1 MASSFGDER
10 FKTLTDNEDCELTA
24 LVSANIENFN
34 AYIADGNP
42 WPMPPSARLGV
53 FERIRKNGLAKT
65 KIPGSIYYESFAS
78 NSYHYVL
85 YRSKAGNVYT
95 WITHT
100 IDYKMIYHG
109 TVYLYSQFVDGN
121 DILAES
127 FARHV
132 TSVLPI
138 S

>member
-1 MASSFGDER
+1 MTSSFDYKNSKIFSDE
-10 FKTLTDNEDCELTA
+10 EDSELTA
-24 LVSANIENFN
+24 FLSANIENFN

-42 WPMPPSARLGV
+42 WPMPPSARIGV

-65 KIPGSIYYESFAS
+65 KIPGSIYYESLAGH
-78 NSYHYVL
+78 SYHYVI

-100 IDYKMIYHG
+100 IDYKTIYRG

-121 DILAES
+121 DVLDES
-127 FARHV
+127 FARPM
-132 TSVLPI
+132 TTVLPI

>member
-1 MASSFGDER
+1 MASFFGDER
-10 FKTLTDNEDCELTA
+10 LKTLTDNEDYELTA

-42 WPMPPSARLGV
+42 WPMPPTARLGV
-53 FERIRKNGLAKT
+53 RERIRENGFAKT
-65 KIPGSIYYESFAS
+65 KIPGSIYRESYS
-78 NSYHYVL
+78 GIGYHYVI
-85 YRSKAGNVYT
+85 YRSKSGNVYT

-100 IDYKMIYHG
+100 IDYKTICSG
-109 TVYLYSQFVDGN
+109 TAYLYSQFVDGN
-121 DILAES
+121 DILNES
-127 FARHV
+127 FARPV